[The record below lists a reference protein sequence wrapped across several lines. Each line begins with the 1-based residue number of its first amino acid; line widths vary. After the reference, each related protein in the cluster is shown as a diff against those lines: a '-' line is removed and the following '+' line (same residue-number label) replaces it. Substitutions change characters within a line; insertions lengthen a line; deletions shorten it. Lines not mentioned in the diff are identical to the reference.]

1 MSSRAYSSPR
11 RPHWLRCHLGRRGT
25 AVIGAS
31 ALLALAACS
40 GSGGTS
46 SANGGKPASGGIVT
60 FAESAGYAPTWILPF
75 YPGSFDTI
83 QEQGWFENFM
93 WPPLYNTSNGASPGV
108 SFAHSLGN
116 PPTYSANDKIATITI
131 KHWKWSDG
139 TPVTTRDLIFWFN
152 LLKANKTEWG
162 PYLPGKFPDNV
173 TSIKAVNPYELT
185 MTLDKAYA
193 PTFFTGSEL
202 SQMTAIPQ
210 HVWDKTS
217 ASGKVGNYD
226 QTPAGAKA
234 VMSFLQG
241 QSKDLK
247 TYATNPLWKTVDGP
261 FKLTGYTQNGKA
273 TFTPNK
279 SYSGPDKPKI
289 SEFVEVPFTSADAE
303 YNALRAGNLTIGNIP
318 ANDYSTIPEIKQLG
332 YNVGEWKVYGYNSLF
347 LNFNNPTVG
356 AAFHQLYFRQALQ
369 YLLNQK
375 LQITKVFSGFA
386 QPSYGVVVNGPPSLQ
401 AGEHDAY
408 PYNPA
413 KAKALLT
420 AHGWNVRPGGTTTCA
435 RPGTGASQCG
445 PGIKA
450 GFPLTFNVLIYSGQ
464 LQQQIAMTSY
474 KTVTATV
481 GIDLKLVNNVNVFA
495 AAPMC
500 KPSEAACSWQIAD
513 WGGGVWA
520 PPNGYPYGLYTNC
533 GNHTNYCDAKQDK
546 LDEIATAGGATQADF
561 NTWES
566 YVSEQ
571 VPMIWQANSDFQV
584 LAVKK
589 NLAGV
594 LPANTT
600 LSVFPESWYFTK

>member
-1 MSSRAYSSPR
+1 MASRAFFTPP
-11 RPHWLRCHLGRRGT
+11 RPHWFRRRGVRRGPI
-25 AVIGAS
+25 VIGIS

-40 GSGGTS
+40 GSAGS
-46 SANGGKPASGGIVT
+46 PSASGGKPSSGGVVT

-93 WPPLYNTSNGASPGV
+93 WPPLYNTSNGASPAV
-108 SFAHSLGN
+108 NYSHSLGN
-116 PPTYSANDKIATITI
+116 PPTYSGNDKIATITI

-139 TPVTTRDLIFWFN
+139 KPVTTRDLIFWFN

-173 TSIKAVNPYELT
+173 TAIKADGPYQLT

-234 VMSFLQG
+234 VMSFLQTE
-241 QSKDLK
+241 SKNLK
-247 TYATNPLWKTVDGP
+247 TYDSNPLWKTVDGP
-261 FKLTGYTQNGKA
+261 FTLTGYTQNGKA
-273 TFTPNK
+273 TFEPNK

-289 SEFVEVPFTSADAE
+289 SQFIEVPFTSADAE

-356 AAFHQLYFRQALQ
+356 TVFHQLYFRQALQ
-369 YLLNQK
+369 YLLDQK
-375 LQITKVFSGFA
+375 LQISKVFSGFA
-386 QPSYGVVVNGPPSLQ
+386 QPSYGVVVNGPPSLE

-420 AHGWNVRPGGTTTCA
+420 AHGWNVKPGGTTTCA
-435 RPGTGASQCG
+435 RPGNGASQCG

-450 GFPLTFNVLIYSGQ
+450 GFPLNFNLLIYSGQ

-474 KTVTATV
+474 KTVAATV
-481 GIDLKLVNNVNVFA
+481 GIDIKLVNNVNVFA
-495 AAPMC
+495 AAPQC
-500 KPSEAACSWQIAD
+500 KSSEASCSWQIAD

-533 GNHTNYCDAKQDK
+533 GNHTNYCDARQDK
-546 LDEIATAGGATQADF
+546 LDSIATAGGATQADYVKWL
-561 NTWES
+561 T
-566 YVSEQ
+566 YVSDQ